1 MQLGLKTS
9 WRAFGGAIAAIL
21 LVPVQAQQVTRFV
34 TGSSP
39 GAGTDTVARVVAEA
53 MAPLLKKT
61 VIVENK
67 PGAAYNIAAD
77 YVAKAPADGSTALV
91 TFNVHPIAGALN
103 PNLSYDPVKDFRAVG
118 MIAATP
124 YVIVAKPSLPG
135 GNLKEMVALSKT
147 QGRSP
152 TFGSIGLGTPQHL
165 MMERLK
171 GQTGVDIRMV
181 HYKSATQAMTDVI
194 AGHVDF
200 SLLTVSTAEA
210 QVKSGKL
217 KVLAV
222 TTPQRM
228 QQFPDAPTIAETG
241 YKDFITD
248 GWYALMLPGKT
259 PPSTVKAYN
268 DALNQALANPSAIER
283 LHAVG
288 ATPMPGTPDVLD
300 RRVRED
306 AAMWRKVIT
315 AHNIKPE

>member
-1 MQLGLKTS
+1 MP
-9 WRAFGGAIAAIL
+9 A
-21 LVPVQAQQVTRFV
+21 QAQQVVRFV

-39 GAGTDTVARVVAEA
+39 GAGADTVARVVAEA
-53 MAPLLKKT
+53 MGPLLMKT

-77 YVAKAPADGSTALV
+77 YVSKAPADGNTVLV

-103 PNLSYDPVKDFRAVG
+103 PHLSYDPVKDFRAVG

-135 GNLKEMVALSKT
+135 TNLKEMIALAKT
-147 QGRSP
+147 QGSSP

-210 QVKSGKL
+210 QVKNGKL

-228 QQFPDAPTIAETG
+228 PQFPDAPTIAETG

-248 GWYALMLPGKT
+248 GWYAIMLPAKT
-259 PPSTVKAYN
+259 PPAVVQAYN
-268 DALNQALANPSAIER
+268 SSLNQVLAMPTVVER
-283 LHAVG
+283 LRTLG
-288 ATPMPGTPDVLD
+288 ATPIPGASDVLD
-300 RRVRED
+300 RQVRQD
-306 AAMWRKVIT
+306 AAMWRTVIN
-315 AHNIKPE
+315 ANNIKPE

>member
-1 MQLGLKTS
+1 LVNQSIKHLPCNSDSKTS
-9 WRAFGGAIAAIL
+9 WRAAGGAIAAIL

-77 YVAKAPADGSTALV
+77 YVAKAPPDGSTVLV

-124 YVIVAKPSLPG
+124 YVIVANPSLAG
-135 GNLKEMVALSKT
+135 TNLKEMIALAKT

-194 AGHVDF
+194 AGPRGFQPPDG
-200 SLLTVSTAEA
+200 LYGRGTGQEWQA
-210 QVKSGKL
+210 QGASGHHAAAHA
-217 KVLAV
+217 AV
-222 TTPQRM
+222 P
-228 QQFPDAPTIAETG
+228 
-241 YKDFITD
+241 
-248 GWYALMLPGKT
+248 
-259 PPSTVKAYN
+259 
-268 DALNQALANPSAIER
+268 
-283 LHAVG
+283 
-288 ATPMPGTPDVLD
+288 
-300 RRVRED
+300 RRAD
-306 AAMWRKVIT
+306 DC
-315 AHNIKPE
+315 